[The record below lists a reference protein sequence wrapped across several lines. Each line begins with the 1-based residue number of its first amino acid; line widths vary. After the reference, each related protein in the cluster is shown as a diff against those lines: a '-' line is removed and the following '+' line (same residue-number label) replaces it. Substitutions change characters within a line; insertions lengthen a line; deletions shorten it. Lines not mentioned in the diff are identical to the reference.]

1 MLYPQTNNY
10 RIMKNFLFPRP
21 DQSPAYSLFLLAFRV
36 MFGILL
42 MIHGL
47 EKVYNYSE
55 VLVNFPD
62 PFTLGNQASL
72 LLVII
77 AELFCPIA
85 FIFGFLYR
93 LCLIPMIVTMA
104 VAFFYIHGM
113 SLVQGELAF
122 MYMLLFI
129 MMYIAGAGKYSV
141 DARIYRYMN
150 REDDPDEDDIL

>member
-1 MLYPQTNNY
+1 
-10 RIMKNFLFPRP
+10 MKNFLFPRP
-21 DQSPAYSLFLLAFRV
+21 DQSPAYSIFLLAFRV

-42 MIHGL
+42 MIHGFQ
-47 EKVYNYSE
+47 KIYNYTELTAS
-55 VLVNFPD
+55 FPD
-62 PFTLGNQASL
+62 PLSLGNQVSL
-72 LLVII
+72 ILVII

-141 DARIYRYMN
+141 DAQIYRYMN
-150 REDDPDEDDIL
+150 KEDDSYEDDIL